1 MGSEHILESSEPILL
16 VLNHGESLAVE
27 VSRQLE
33 AAERAGL
40 KVHKINVDI
49 EPVFGE
55 KFQVGKH
62 AVLVGWHNGEVI
74 ARRSRPWATDASEI
88 VKSLQALAP
97 DNGLVKET
105 TQTDN
110 QPVKVTDAD
119 FVEKVMKSPVPVV
132 VDFWAEWCGPCKMI
146 APVLDKLALEFSGK
160 VRVAKVNV
168 DENPMLSQQFRIQS
182 IPMLMFVKNGK
193 IVGQSPGVPPNAEA
207 ALRDVF
213 NQLVNLNL

>member
-1 MGSEHILESSEPILL
+1 MGSEHILETREPILL

-27 VSRQLE
+27 VNRQLE

-40 KVHKINVDI
+40 KVYKINVDT
-49 EPVFGE
+49 EPTFAE

-62 AVLVGWHNGEVI
+62 AVLVGWHNGEVV

-97 DNGLVKET
+97 NNGVVKDT
-105 TQTDN
+105 AQTDSK
-110 QPVKVTDAD
+110 PIKVTDAD
-119 FVEKVMKSPVPVV
+119 FMEKVIKSPIPVV

-193 IVGQSPGVPPNAEA
+193 MVGQSPGVPPNAEA

-213 NQLVNLNL
+213 NQLVNLNV

>member
-40 KVHKINVDI
+40 KVHKINVDT

-62 AVLVGWHNGEVI
+62 TVLVGWHNGEVI

-213 NQLVNLNL
+213 N